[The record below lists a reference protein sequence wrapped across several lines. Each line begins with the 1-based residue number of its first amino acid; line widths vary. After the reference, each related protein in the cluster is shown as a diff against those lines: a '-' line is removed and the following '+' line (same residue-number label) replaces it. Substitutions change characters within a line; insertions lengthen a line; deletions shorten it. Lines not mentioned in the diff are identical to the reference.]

1 MITEVPLETKIVL
14 EILKQQKLAL
24 HINRYGATFGKMSYS
39 ELRKNMKLS
48 NFLSTY
54 NGLFFFFLQLF
65 VILTYLLD
73 VDSLN

>member
-1 MITEVPLETKIVL
+1 MITEETLETKIVL
-14 EILKQQKLAL
+14 EIHVLKEQKLAL

-54 NGLFFFFLQLF
+54 NGLFFFTVNENCF
-65 VILTYLLD
+65 
-73 VDSLN
+73 